1 MDEGKGIFWKKK
13 LIAQVSTIYLKTVL
27 KSLSRFLFTVNN
39 ISNQEGNYAHFFELE
54 TGDHFLF
61 LPAPGGKKISR
72 ARHQLATG

>member
-13 LIAQVSTIYLKTVL
+13 LIAQVSTIYL
-27 KSLSRFLFTVNN
+27 SLSRFLFTVNN

-54 TGDHFLF
+54 TGGHFLF

>member
-1 MDEGKGIFWKKK
+1 MKSEPFANKK
-13 LIAQVSTIYLKTVL
+13 LIAKVSTIYLKTVL

-39 ISNQEGNYAHFFELE
+39 ISNQEGNHALE
-54 TGDHFLF
+54 TGGHFLF